1 MSEVEFRVLGPVGVW
16 TGGRRLGPA
25 TAQQR
30 TVLALLLLNLDS
42 VVPVEKISTAL
53 WSGSPP
59 ASARNAI
66 QGYVARLRRVL
77 AGAGGVAEV
86 VTSGPGYQLSVDRS
100 VVDLYRFRDLVA
112 KARGGD
118 AASGEWLREALGLWR
133 GPAFA
138 DVAGEWLPSAV
149 APALDEERLAAVE
162 QHLAIDVD
170 LGRHA
175 DAIARLSGVVA
186 EHPFRERSVVLLM
199 TALHHSGRGA
209 EALALYRDTRR
220 RLVAEVGIEPGEELT
235 RLHQRLLEASAGPP
249 ARSEKAPAR
258 SEKAEREAAANK
270 VPADKAWIVPHQ
282 LPADVAGFVGR
293 ADSLS
298 FLDGLLPAEPAS
310 GGPVIAVVGGP
321 PGAGKTTLAVR
332 WAHRVSDRFP
342 DGQLFVDMR
351 GFHTGPRMTATE
363 ALPLLL
369 VALGVAADRIPMGVD
384 AQAALYRSVL
394 AGRRVLLV
402 LDNVADPDQVRP
414 LVPGGPGC
422 LVLVTSRD
430 RLSGLVAVDGAQR
443 VTLDVLSTSDAMDVL
458 ARAAGRR
465 KLGGD
470 CAAVAELAELCG
482 RLPLALR
489 IAGARLADQAH
500 LGVRWHVDELAARGR
515 MARLRVEGDDSA
527 TIRSAFDLSYQA
539 LPAAAARMFRLL
551 GLAPA
556 PGGLTSSALGALAG
570 VPPAD
575 VEPLADALAQL
586 HLVKVS
592 EDGRLVSHDLLQE
605 YAAQL
610 AAEHDPP
617 GEREAAATRL
627 LHFYLHSADRAA
639 VALNGVSR
647 LRVPRDPAPDGL
659 PLAEFADLVAARDWV
674 ATEWPNLV
682 SALGIAAST
691 GRDRLAWQLACAMHS
706 VMRLRA
712 PLAQWLSVA
721 ETGLAAARRAGD
733 PLGEATMR
741 LSLGFLHWRTAEFEK
756 AATEYGAAATLA
768 HRAGWRR
775 GRSAALCSTAIAYAG
790 LGRTRPAIR
799 RFEQAL
805 AIDREIGD
813 ETGESATLTNL
824 AAAYEEVGDLSHAAR
839 LGELALP
846 LLRRTGQHQGAA
858 VASDNLATVHREQ
871 GRLAEARATAEKSV
885 AICRTIGAQ
894 HEEASALITLG
905 LVHRDAGRYGE
916 AACALTS
923 ALDIAQRLS
932 DSRLEMFAQTGLAA
946 VELRQ
951 GIADGAAKRLGV
963 AIDIAR
969 RTGHRRGETEA
980 LIAQSTVD
988 VARGAHDDGHRHATE
1003 ALHLA
1008 RTSGFALAA
1017 AHAEARLA
1025 AAALGLGDA
1034 AGAVEHCRRAL
1045 ATQRRAGQRL
1055 AQGRTLVT
1063 MGHAWHLLG
1072 NTQMARHRWQQAHAL
1087 FTEVGAA
1094 ERDETAALIT
1104 SVCQ

>member
-16 TGGRRLGPA
+16 TDGRRLGPA

-30 TVLALLLLNLDS
+30 TVMALLLLNLDS

-53 WSGSPP
+53 WSGAPP

-77 AGAGGVAEV
+77 AGAGGVAELA
-86 VTSGPGYQLSVDRS
+86 TSGPGYLLSVDRS
-100 VVDLYRFRDLVA
+100 AVDLYRFRDLVA

-118 AASGEWLREALGLWR
+118 AASGEWLGEALGLWR

-138 DVAGEWLPSAV
+138 DVAGEWLPTAV

-175 DAIARLSGVVA
+175 DAIARLSAVVA

-235 RLHQRLLEASAGPP
+235 RLHQHLLATSAGPA
-249 ARSEKAPAR
+249 ARPPRAP
-258 SEKAEREAAANK
+258 SGS
-270 VPADKAWIVPHQ
+270 VPAGEEQPPSKEERGPAAWIVPHQ
-282 LPADVAGFVGR
+282 LPGDVAGFVGR

-332 WAHRVSDRFP
+332 WAHRVSAHFP

-443 VTLDVLSTSDAMDVL
+443 LTLDVLSTSDAMDVL

-465 KLGGD
+465 KLGSD

-527 TIRSAFDLSYQA
+527 TVRRAFDLSYQA

-551 GLAPA
+551 GLVPA
-556 PGGLTSSALGALAG
+556 PGGLTSRALAALAG

-592 EDGRLVSHDLLQE
+592 EEGRLVSHDLLQE
-605 YAAQL
+605 YGAQL
-610 AAEHDPP
+610 AAEHDPAA
-617 GEREAAATRL
+617 EREAAATRL

-639 VALNGVSR
+639 IALNGVSR
-647 LRVPRDPAPDGL
+647 LRVPRDPVPDAL
-659 PLAEFADLVAARDWV
+659 PLAEFADLVSARDWV
-674 ATEWPNLV
+674 AAEWPNLV
-682 SALGIAAST
+682 AALGIAASS

-756 AATEYGAAATLA
+756 AATEYGAAAALA

-871 GRLAEARATAEKSV
+871 GRLAEARATAESSV

-905 LVHRDAGRYGE
+905 LVHRDAGRYDE
-916 AACALTS
+916 ASTALTS

-951 GIADGAAKRLGV
+951 STADAAAKRLGV

-988 VARGAHDDGHRHATE
+988 VARGAHDDAHRHANE

-1025 AAALGLGDA
+1025 AAELGLDDA
-1034 AGAVEHCRRAL
+1034 ASAVEHCRRAL

-1063 MGHAWHLLG
+1063 MGHAWQQLG
-1072 NTQMARHRWQQAHAL
+1072 NIQMARHRWQQAHAL

-1094 ERDETAALIT
+1094 ERDETAALIA
-1104 SVCQ
+1104 

>member
-16 TGGRRLGPA
+16 TDGRRLGPA

-53 WSGSPP
+53 WSGVPP

-77 AGAGGVAEV
+77 AGARGVAELA
-86 VTSGPGYQLSVDRS
+86 TSGHGYQLSVDRS
-100 VVDLYRFRDLVA
+100 AVDLYRFRDLVA
-112 KARGGD
+112 RARAGD

-162 QHLAIDVD
+162 QRLAIDVD

-175 DAIARLSGVVA
+175 DAVAGLSAVVA

-235 RLHQRLLEASAGPP
+235 SLHQRLLEASAGP
-249 ARSEKAPAR
+249 R
-258 SEKAEREAAANK
+258 SEKAERAAPEA
-270 VPADKAWIVPHQ
+270 PADKAWIVPHQ

-298 FLDGLLPAEPAS
+298 FLDALLPAQPAS

-369 VALGVAADRIPMGVD
+369 VALGVAADRIPMGID

-443 VTLDVLSTSDAMDVL
+443 LTLDVLSTSDAMDVL

-465 KLGGD
+465 KLGSD

-527 TIRSAFDLSYQA
+527 TIRRAFDLSYQA

-551 GLAPA
+551 GLVPA

-592 EDGRLVSHDLLQE
+592 EEGRLVSHDLLQE

-639 VALNGVSR
+639 IALNGVSR
-647 LRVPRDPAPDGL
+647 LRVPRDPPPDGL
-659 PLAEFADLVAARDWV
+659 PLAEFADLVTARDWV

-756 AATEYGAAATLA
+756 AAIEYGAAAALA

-905 LVHRDAGRYGE
+905 LVHRDAGRYDE
-916 AACALTS
+916 AAAALTS

-932 DSRLEMFAQTGLAA
+932 DSRLEMFAQTGLAV

-951 GIADGAAKRLGV
+951 GMADGAAKRLGV

-988 VARGAHDDGHRHATE
+988 AARGTYDDAHRHATE

-1025 AAALGLGDA
+1025 AAGLGLDDA
-1034 AGAVEHCRRAL
+1034 TGAVEHCRRAL

-1063 MGHAWHLLG
+1063 MGHAWQQLG

-1094 ERDETAALIT
+1094 EQHETAALLA
-1104 SVCQ
+1104 SARQ